1 MNKKINEIRH
11 EYNKGSLSRND
22 MPKSPFAFFEQWY
35 KHAIDLDV
43 YEPNAMA
50 ISTVNNENCPT
61 SRMVLLRGFD
71 ENGFVFYTN
80 YNSKKGNN
88 LIQNKK
94 ASLLFYWHQLHR
106 QIRIEGNCEKVE
118 EHVSTKYFH
127 SRPKASQIASAISPQ
142 SEQIENRQIL
152 IDALELKTAKENDNS
167 SIERPKHW
175 GGFCLVPNYFE
186 FWLGRPSRLHDR
198 FSYTK
203 DGENWK
209 INRLAP

>member
-50 ISTVNNENCPT
+50 ISTVNNENSPT

-106 QIRIEGNCEKVE
+106 QIRIEGNCEKLRSTYLQNIFIQDQKLLKLLVQY
-118 EHVSTKYFH
+118 HLKVSKL
-127 SRPKASQIASAISPQ
+127 K
-142 SEQIENRQIL
+142 
-152 IDALELKTAKENDNS
+152 IDK
-167 SIERPKHW
+167 
-175 GGFCLVPNYFE
+175 F
-186 FWLGRPSRLHDR
+186 
-198 FSYTK
+198 
-203 DGENWK
+203 
-209 INRLAP
+209 